1 MTNIEDLIKTQF
13 ERLYNAKETIRQ
25 NQKAIRRSEKQK
37 VLDKIIAQQRLNAIA
52 HQQVQPV
59 VQQPVLSGAQM
70 GSTYQPV
77 VQPPP
82 PKVESTAGKKHRHR
96 MNPHGGIET
105 YYE

>member
-13 ERLYNAKETIRQ
+13 ERLYNEKETIRQ
-25 NQKAIRRSEKQK
+25 HEKSIRRTEKK
-37 VLDKIIAQQRLNAIA
+37 KIYDKIIAQQKLNALA
-52 HQQVQPV
+52 QQPAQPV
-59 VQQPVLSGAQM
+59 V
-70 GSTYQPV
+70 QPV

-82 PKVESTAGKKHRHR
+82 PKVESTAGKKLRYR

>member
-13 ERLYNAKETIRQ
+13 ERLYNEKETIRQ

-37 VLDKIIAQQRLNAIA
+37 VLDKIIAQQKLNAIA
-52 HQQVQPV
+52 HRPVIPAVQ
-59 VQQPVLSGAQM
+59 
-70 GSTYQPV
+70 QPV

-82 PKVESTAGKKHRHR
+82 PKVESTVGKKLRYK
-96 MNPHGGIET
+96 MNPFGGGIET